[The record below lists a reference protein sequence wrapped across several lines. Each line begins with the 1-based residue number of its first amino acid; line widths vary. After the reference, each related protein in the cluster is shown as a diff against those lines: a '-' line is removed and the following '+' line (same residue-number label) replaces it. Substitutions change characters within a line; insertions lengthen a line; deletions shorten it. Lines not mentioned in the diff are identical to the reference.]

1 MDPEQETARLAK
13 REAQVKLAIVLT
25 QLAVLA
31 WYLIPQHRR
40 QLLLMRLAA
49 ASGESLGRAARGLG
63 RVSMGTE
70 LRTGRREYTLPLA
83 ASMARDR
90 MAAAYE
96 KLRSS

>member
-1 MDPEQETARLAK
+1 VDEETARLAK

-25 QLAVLA
+25 QLAVLS
-31 WYLIPQHRR
+31 WCLIPPHRR

-49 ASGESLGRAARGLG
+49 GSGEFLGRAARSLG
-63 RVSMGTE
+63 RACMGTE
-70 LRTGRREYTLPLA
+70 LRTGIREYTLPLA

-96 KLRSS
+96 RLRSS